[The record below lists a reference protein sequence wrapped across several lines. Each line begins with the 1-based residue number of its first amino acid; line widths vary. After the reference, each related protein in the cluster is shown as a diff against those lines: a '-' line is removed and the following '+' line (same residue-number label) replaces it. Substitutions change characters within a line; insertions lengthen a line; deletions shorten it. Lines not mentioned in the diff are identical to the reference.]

1 MSSKD
6 AERKHHYKQM
16 LYEDTDAG
24 MMRMLEAFLESA
36 PQLVLQM
43 YIILTESPDD
53 NMLMSKI
60 ILICSENFAICH
72 LLVFYYRCCN
82 TCRFGFGV

>member
-6 AERKHHYKQM
+6 AETKYHYKQM
-16 LYEDTDAG
+16 LHEDTDAG

-43 YIILTESPDD
+43 YIMLTESPDD
-53 NMLMSKI
+53 SMLMSKI
-60 ILICSENFAICH
+60 ILICSENFAICL
-72 LLVFYYRCCN
+72 LLVFYCRCYN
-82 TCRFGFGV
+82 RFGFGV